1 MLIKFLQGRRIILP
15 RPGVLWVKGG
25 DDMELPQDPS
35 SPEAVIGR
43 YSNMIYRLAFARMG
57 NVSDAEDLYQE
68 VFLRYLTRA
77 PAFTSEE
84 HRKAWLL
91 RVAVNCANRFH
102 TALGR
107 RRTEPLSE
115 ALSVPAPE
123 AEGLWEELRRLP
135 ERDRTILHLYYYEDM
150 TTEEIAA
157 LLERNP
163 ATVRSQLLRARG
175 KLKKLLTEEGVDHA

>member
-1 MLIKFLQGRRIILP
+1 MDP
-15 RPGVLWVKGG
+15 T
-25 DDMELPQDPS
+25 QDRD
-35 SPEAVIGR
+35 SPEAVIRR
-43 YSNMIYRLAFARMG
+43 YSDMVYRLAFARTG
-57 NVSDAEDLYQE
+57 NRSDAEDLYQE

-123 AEGLWEELRRLP
+123 GEGLWEELRRLP